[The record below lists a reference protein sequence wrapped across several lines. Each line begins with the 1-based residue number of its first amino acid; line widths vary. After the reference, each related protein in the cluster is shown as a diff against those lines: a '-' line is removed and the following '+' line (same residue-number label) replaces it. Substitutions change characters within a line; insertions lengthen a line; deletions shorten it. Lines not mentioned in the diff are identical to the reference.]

1 MYTVVGSVKSRT
13 MRVLWMLEE
22 LGQPYEHQA
31 EAPRS
36 DTVRKLNPLGKVPVL
51 IDGDAVLTDSVAIL
65 TYLADKHAAMTFPA
79 GTVERAHQD
88 ALTNFV
94 LDEMDAL
101 LWAAARH
108 SFILPEERRVREV
121 KETLRWEFER
131 TETRL
136 AAFLGDGPFL
146 MGETMTIPD
155 ILAVHCWD
163 WAIAARF
170 PMSSEHVRAYAER
183 LRAREAFQRAASR

>member
-36 DTVRKLNPLGKVPVL
+36 DAVRKLNPLGKVPVL

-65 TYLADKHAAMTFPA
+65 TYLADKHGAMTFPA

-108 SFILPEERRVREV
+108 SFILPEERRVPEV

-136 AAFLGDGPFL
+136 AAFLGDRPFL

-155 ILAVHCWD
+155 ILAVHCWG

-170 PMSSEHVRAYAER
+170 PMSSEPVRAYAER
-183 LRAREAFQRAASR
+183 LRTRDAFQRAASR